1 VLTLAFIILAV
12 ISFVL
17 TFWRWA
23 ASRRFPIHQR
33 LENVLSYAPVTI
45 LKPVKGLESNS
56 EKCFESWFAQQYD
69 APVQILFGV
78 ASANDPVC
86 PLLRRLIETHP
97 NTDAQLV
104 VCSKQLALNRKIS
117 TLMQL
122 EPLIRHS
129 VVVISDADVLAPPDI
144 LKNNTPLLE
153 KPNIGLVNCFYRL
166 ANPTTAAMRWEAI
179 GVNVDFWSQV
189 LQARDIGKVDFA
201 LGAVMTLSLENL
213 KKIGGFAS
221 LADYLAD
228 DYQLG
233 HRIAMT
239 GKEIA
244 FSTVPVDCWESAHT
258 WTQAWTHQLRWA
270 RTIRICK
277 PIPYFF
283 SIIGNA
289 TIWPLLLF
297 FAPLFSG
304 AVVYPRQIPL
314 ITFFISSFCL
324 MFRVISAIDQQA
336 RISQAKNHF
345 TFVWMVLLKDILDFL
360 VWALSFVGN
369 KIEWRGEQ
377 FRVIEYGKLEPLVSE
392 ASGR

>member
-1 VLTLAFIILAV
+1 MLILVFIILAV
-12 ISFVL
+12 ISFAL

-23 ASRRFPIHQR
+23 ASRRFPLHQR
-33 LENVLSYAPVTI
+33 LENVVRYAPVTI
-45 LKPVKGLESNS
+45 LKPVKGLEANS
-56 EKCFESWFAQQYD
+56 ERCFESWFVQQYD

-86 PLLRRLIETHP
+86 SLIRKVIDEHP
-97 NTDAQLV
+97 NVDAQLV
-104 VCSKQLALNRKIS
+104 ICPKQLALNRKIS

-122 EPLIRHS
+122 EPLIQHS

-144 LKNNTPLLE
+144 LKNNTPLLDT
-153 KPNIGLVNCFYRL
+153 PNTGLVNCFYRL
-166 ANPTTAAMRWEAI
+166 ANPTTAAMQWEAI

-189 LQARDIGKVDFA
+189 LQARDIAKVDFA

-233 HRIAMT
+233 HRIAKT
-239 GKEIA
+239 GNSIA
-244 FSTVPVDCWESAHT
+244 FSTVPVDCWESSHT
-258 WTQAWTHQLRWA
+258 WSQAWTHQLRWA

-289 TIWPLLLF
+289 TLWPLLLF
-297 FAPLFSG
+297 FTPLFLSD
-304 AVVYPRQIPL
+304 ATFPSQISL
-314 ITFFISSFCL
+314 LTFFISSFCL
-324 MFRVISAIDQQA
+324 MFRVISAIDQQT

-345 TFVWMVLLKDILDFL
+345 TFAWMVLLKDILDFL
-360 VWALSFVGN
+360 VWAFSFIGN

-377 FRVIEYGKLEPLVSE
+377 FRVIEYGKLQPLISE
-392 ASGR
+392 VPGH